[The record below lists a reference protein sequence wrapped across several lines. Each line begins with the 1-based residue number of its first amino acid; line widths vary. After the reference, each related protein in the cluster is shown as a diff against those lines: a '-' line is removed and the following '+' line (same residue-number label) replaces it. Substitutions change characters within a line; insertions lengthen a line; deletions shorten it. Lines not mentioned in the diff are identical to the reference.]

1 MAQNITE
8 IIRAIA
14 EQSMPPYR
22 YWIYTNSG
30 TAGSYTH

>member
-8 IIRAIA
+8 DYKSDCRAEYA
-14 EQSMPPYR
+14 PYR